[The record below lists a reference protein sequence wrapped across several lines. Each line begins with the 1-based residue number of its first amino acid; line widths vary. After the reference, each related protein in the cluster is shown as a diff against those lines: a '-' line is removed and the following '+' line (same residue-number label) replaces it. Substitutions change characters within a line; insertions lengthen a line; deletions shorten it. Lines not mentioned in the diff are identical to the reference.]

1 MKSHVWYYELLVV
14 VNTADIISH
23 TRKNV
28 FGDVLVAPCKGIQGS
43 LGFWIPCGG
52 FRIPDSS
59 TVDSGFQKELD
70 SIFFPVLMLFFALR
84 FRVRIL
90 LYWKTLLEG
99 ITSFFSFSIYKITG
113 RNVLQFRKGLWHNN
127 GGDIGDSLHRNT
139 AEKNNK
145 HRITAKKRGETP
157 TSQFKVL
164 SYD

>member
-14 VNTADIISH
+14 INTADIISH

-70 SIFFPVLMLFFALR
+70 STVFPVLMLFFALR

-99 ITSFFSFSIYKITG
+99 ITSLFSFSIYKITG
-113 RNVLQFRKGLWHNN
+113 RNVLQFRKGYGIIMRGTL
-127 GGDIGDSLHRNT
+127 GDCLHRNT